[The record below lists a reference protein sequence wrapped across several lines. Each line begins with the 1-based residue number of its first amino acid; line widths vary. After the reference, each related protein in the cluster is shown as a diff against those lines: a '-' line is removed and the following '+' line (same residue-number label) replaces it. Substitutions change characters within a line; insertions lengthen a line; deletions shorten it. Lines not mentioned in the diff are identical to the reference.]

1 MKKIF
6 TIILSSLV
14 LMTSCKEEIEENWS
28 VDSLTISCESLKE
41 AGDGNLKVALPTEF
55 SGVIK
60 LNIESNSQWK
70 AEVSDITVQEEEWIT
85 LSFVEGQGNGTI
97 DINIAPNSSAVDRI
111 GSLVI
116 KTTGNIPV
124 KKTVTL
130 IQGNIDD
137 MLSLSISEEEL
148 PEGVTVK
155 EGVEGS
161 FNLTLPKDFPE
172 NENIYVVVNT
182 TSFPEI
188 SIDYPEGMQKNW
200 LTMEQMSDSGNSEI
214 RVVAFAVAE
223 NVSKDYRE
231 SIVTFK
237 SISGSFE
244 VKRTLNIAQLG
255 EEKVIWTGN
264 YFQGTLENPEK
275 CEIILPSYRLE
286 NVKVAELQNI
296 MSNNIEVQE
305 TDWFTLNINESGEV
319 LLTVTKENNSTNK
332 ENTANLVLKSKLSGT
347 EFKIPVRQCL
357 SGYGVSLNKQL
368 WSLKGIG
375 SQRTLNHESC
385 KKLCDNAWGTPEKKS
400 GTYFEIGS
408 YDRDPG
414 TAYEIFVDLGENHL
428 PYNSIG
434 LIPRLEWT
442 ACSPKTLE
450 ILTSDN
456 NSEWTTVIGKEDGN
470 GFKKD
475 EICHI
480 HEDWREDQK
489 DGSSYNNWK
498 SHWEAP
504 VKWYLI
510 DNAYRYIKIRMYD
523 TFGSENNSNS
533 NNLCI
538 DELFVTNRET
548 E

>member
-85 LSFVEGQGNGTI
+85 LSSVEGQGNGTI

-375 SQRTLNHESC
+375 SKRTLNHESC

>member
-85 LSFVEGQGNGTI
+85 LSSVEGQGNGTI

-137 MLSLSISEEEL
+137 MLNLSISEEEL

-375 SQRTLNHESC
+375 SKRTLNHESC

>member
-70 AEVSDITVQEEEWIT
+70 AEVSDITVQKEEWIT
-85 LSFVEGQGNGTI
+85 LSSVEGQGNGTI

-137 MLSLSISEEEL
+137 MLSLSINEEEL

-264 YFQGTLENPEK
+264 YFQGILENTEK

-375 SQRTLNHESC
+375 NKRTLNHESC